1 MVSRLMSGKI
11 VSINVFLDK
20 LREYIVDH
28 EITKDELGRCLMNNA
43 FDAMF
48 HDSIT
53 GNFRSL
59 IHVVHSKAD
68 YMLFSLKRRGIEG
81 YYDREAMWLR
91 LLKDISGLY
100 LGDVDQAKYMKV
112 NIRNAGRFLNKSGID
127 DLTTYPSLTREFL
140 YREKLWCLIWEICKI
155 SENFCI

>member
-1 MVSRLMSGKI
+1 MSGKL
-11 VSINVFLDK
+11 VSVNVFLDK

-28 EITKDELGRCLMNNA
+28 EITKDELGRCLINNT

-53 GNFRSL
+53 REFNSL
-59 IHVVHSKAD
+59 VYVIYSKAD
-68 YMLFSLKRRGIEG
+68 RMLFSLKLRRLEG
-81 YYDREAMWLR
+81 YYDREYMWLKK
-91 LLKDISGLY
+91 LKDISGLY

-112 NIRNAGRFLNKSGID
+112 NIKNAGRFLGKLGID
-127 DLTTYPSLTREFL
+127 DLTTHPSTTREFL
-140 YREKLWCLIWEICKI
+140 YREKLWNLIWEICKI